1 MIEKFRETHP
11 GKLSKQVFTL
21 VQLKHRA
28 KAIHISPLNKDIHI
42 PLNRHLGPAVEF
54 L

>member
-1 MIEKFRETHP
+1 MIEKFREIHP
-11 GKLSKQVFTL
+11 GIFTL

-42 PLNRHLGPAVEF
+42 PLNRHSGPAVEF